1 MTLVLAH
8 SGHWLES
15 VVYLVP
21 IVGFAIWLGVA
32 TIKDKRRQRAE
43 GPDGAGS

>member
-1 MTLVLAH
+1 MTLLAH

-21 IVGFAIWLGVA
+21 IVGFALWLAVA
-32 TIKDKRRQRAE
+32 TIRDRRSGHRKDEQ
-43 GPDGAGS
+43 

>member
-1 MTLVLAH
+1 MTVIAH

-21 IVGFAIWLGVA
+21 IVGFALWLAVA
-32 TIKDKRRQRAE
+32 TIRDRMSGNRKDAAE
-43 GPDGAGS
+43 